1 MEKTNENRENATR
14 DDASRVARRAWGT
27 DMPQRV
33 DDDGDDVD
41 DVDVDGGE
49 GGGRRGR
56 RMDAF
61 DVLLGARGRAG
72 PSASTSAS
80 KRMKKMKRHAGAEE
94 DDDDDDD
101 VDADVTTTSAFVECP
116 LCGRSLGRG
125 AAVMMHAGTCD
136 GRRGAFVGRKDG
148 PVEDHRGRR
157 SHTGRTTTGYT
168 PTDDLRGGWLERRGV
183 TTPEE
188 DGENG
193 TKDAFAEMT
202 RASERMSKV
211 PLRGHFLIE
220 NFITE
225 EEEERIVRFLDDDV
239 VPWKDSSFNGAHQGK
254 RYGVEVNLLKRT
266 VDPAKNPLPKILRD
280 LVIARF
286 ASAHETLRNF
296 TPNEC
301 NAINYRKDLGSEL
314 TAHCDDRQL
323 SSDLLVNLSLMG
335 DCTMTYIHDKF
346 PNSKKVDVYLPR
358 RSLQIQSGETRYD
371 YMHSISNSNLHAN
384 RRVSVT
390 FRESGVLKRKER

>member
-1 MEKTNENRENATR
+1 
-14 DDASRVARRAWGT
+14 
-27 DMPQRV
+27 MPQR
-33 DDDGDDVD
+33 D
-41 DVDVDGGE
+41 DVDVDVDVDVDDDGGE

-56 RMDAF
+56 VDAF
-61 DVLLGARGRAG
+61 DVLLGARGKAG

-80 KRMKKMKRHAGAEE
+80 ASKRMKKMKSH

-101 VDADVTTTSAFVECP
+101 DDDVTTTSAFVECP
-116 LCGRSLGRG
+116 LCGRSFGRG

-136 GRRGAFVGRKDG
+136 GRRGAFVGRKVG

-183 TTPEE
+183 TTPEK
-188 DGENG
+188 DG

-202 RASERMSKV
+202 RASERLSKV

-323 SSDLLVNLSLMG
+323 SSDLLVNLSLVG

>member
-1 MEKTNENRENATR
+1 
-14 DDASRVARRAWGT
+14 
-27 DMPQRV
+27 MPRV
-33 DDDGDDVD
+33 DD
-41 DVDVDGGE
+41 DVDVDDGGGGGGRE

-56 RMDAF
+56 VDAF
-61 DVLLGARGRAG
+61 DVLLGARGKAG
-72 PSASTSAS
+72 PSVSASAS
-80 KRMKKMKRHAGAEE
+80 KRLKKMKRHADDADA
-94 DDDDDDD
+94 DDDGTD
-101 VDADVTTTSAFVECP
+101 VTTTTTSAFVECP

-136 GRRGAFVGRKDG
+136 GRRGAFVGKKDG

-183 TTPEE
+183 TTPEQE
-188 DGENG
+188 KDGGESNG

-202 RASERMSKV
+202 RASERLSKV

-323 SSDLLVNLSLMG
+323 SSDLLVNLSLVG

-390 FRESGVLKRKER
+390 FRESGILKRKER

>member
-1 MEKTNENRENATR
+1 MRR
-14 DDASRVARRAWGT
+14 RRA
-27 DMPQRV
+27 DE
-33 DDDGDDVD
+33 DDVD
-41 DVDVDGGE
+41 DDDGIGE
-49 GGGRRGR
+49 GGKRGR
-56 RMDAF
+56 GRVDAF
-61 DVLLGARGRAG
+61 DVLLGARGR
-72 PSASTSAS
+72 TSAS
-80 KRMKKMKRHAGAEE
+80 ASASRRMKKMKRHADEVEVEVEVE
-94 DDDDDDD
+94 D
-101 VDADVTTTSAFVECP
+101 ATSAFVECP

-136 GRRGAFVGRKDG
+136 GRRREFVGKKDG

-157 SHTGRTTTGYT
+157 SHTGKTTTGYT

-183 TTPEE
+183 TPEKHE
-188 DGENG
+188 VKSNW
-193 TKDAFAEMT
+193 TNDAFAEMT

-211 PLRGHFLIE
+211 PLRGHFLVE

-225 EEEERIVRFLDDDV
+225 EEEERIVQFLDDDV

-323 SSDLLVNLSLMG
+323 SSDLLVNLSLVG

-346 PNSKKVDVYLPR
+346 PNSKKVDVFLPR

>member
-1 MEKTNENRENATR
+1 
-14 DDASRVARRAWGT
+14 
-27 DMPQRV
+27 MPQRV
-33 DDDGDDVD
+33 DDDDDDDVD
-41 DVDVDGGE
+41 DGGDVDGGGGA
-49 GGGRRGR
+49 GGGRRG

-61 DVLLGARGRAG
+61 DVLLGARGKAG
-72 PSASTSAS
+72 PSASASAS
-80 KRMKKMKRHAGAEE
+80 KRMKKMKRHADGY
-94 DDDDDDD
+94 DDDGTD
-101 VDADVTTTSAFVECP
+101 VTTTTTSAFVECP
-116 LCGRSLGRG
+116 LCGRSFGR
-125 AAVMMHAGTCD
+125 AAVIMHASVCD
-136 GRRGAFVGRKDG
+136 GRRGAFVGRKDV
-148 PVEDHRGRR
+148 VENHRGRR
-157 SHTGRTTTGYT
+157 SHTGKTTTGYT

-183 TTPEE
+183 MTPEKE
-188 DGENG
+188 KDGGKSNG

-202 RASERMSKV
+202 RASERLSKV

-323 SSDLLVNLSLMG
+323 SSDLLVNLSLVG